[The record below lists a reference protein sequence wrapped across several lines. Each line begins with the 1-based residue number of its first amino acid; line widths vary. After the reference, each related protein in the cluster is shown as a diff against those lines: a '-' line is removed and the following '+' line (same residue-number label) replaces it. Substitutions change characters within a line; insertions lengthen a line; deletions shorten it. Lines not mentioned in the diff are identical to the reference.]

1 MAIFIPSYAKAKDFP
16 GGPEQQVIDAIKNQ
30 LDDSWKV
37 IPNLFLAAHPKHI
50 RGEADIVLIHD
61 GIVILVEIKGGIIS
75 RDSKGKWTQN
85 GKHLKCPIEQANG
98 NFHAIKQYTKSVSG
112 RFTMGDWCCIFP
124 QSKFEEKSPEWNP
137 DQIFDIKALH
147 SGLGDTL
154 IKLYERIVFQQLPRL
169 GSHARLDNDASLQL
183 VNLLRPSID
192 GSLKT
197 KDLVD
202 IAEIEVSNLEK
213 DQIDCL
219 GVITS
224 NPRVLLTGVAGSGKT
239 VLGYLA
245 CIEKLKDSS
254 STQVAFVCCSDFLAK
269 DIRSKV
275 SASPYID
282 RFHVYSLS
290 ELTKLFWEKI
300 IKRRT
305 PFRAVGHCAF
315 AHENYLESWALG
327 VKLDLSNPRAI
338 RGKLS
343 EMETAG
349 FVESIKIDLKSV
361 YSSSPMCNAD
371 LKLDG
376 NQYDFVVIDEAQDF
390 MFSLPEL
397 CYISI
402 VVKGGLL
409 KGNVL
414 WIQDMYQSSRPFFL
428 EYEPDSMPNVVP
440 QDMNYVNCPLPAKN
454 YRNPAGIVQLAS
466 YLNGEQSIKSLRN
479 STITPDYEI
488 IDCPNGSIGD
498 ALDSVL
504 KSLRIMGI
512 AAQDIAF
519 ITADGKDDSHFKHG
533 SLHSDYLVVKVPAS
547 HEDDVLKQNKN
558 VVRAFNLLEAKGREF
573 PVVILGD
580 IPLMLS
586 DYERNF
592 MMLAVTRAKA
602 KLYILCGDERKK
614 ALLKIIKINK

>member
-1 MAIFIPSYAKAKDFP
+1 MAIFIPSNAKAKDSP
-16 GGPEQQVIDAIKNQ
+16 KGPEQQVLDAIRHQ

-37 IPNLFLAAHPKHI
+37 IPNLFLAEHPKHF

-61 GIVILVEIKGGIIS
+61 GVVILVEIKGGNIS
-75 RDSKGKWTQN
+75 RDKNGSWSQN
-85 GKHLKCPIEQANG
+85 GRHLKSPIEQANG
-98 NFHAIKQYTKSVSG
+98 NFHAVKQYTKNVSG
-112 RFTMGDWCCIFP
+112 CFTMGDWCCIFP

-137 DQIFDIKALH
+137 EQIIDIKAFH
-147 SGLGDTL
+147 SGIGVSL
-154 IKLYERIVFQQLPRL
+154 IKLYERIVFQQLPKL
-169 GSHARLDNDASLQL
+169 GSHARLNHEASMQL

-192 GSLKT
+192 GSLKA

-254 STQVAFVCCSDFLAK
+254 SAQVAFVCCSDYLAK

-275 SASPYID
+275 LASPYID
-282 RFHVYSLS
+282 RFHVFSLS

-300 IKRRT
+300 IKRKT
-305 PFRAVGHCAF
+305 AFKAVGHCAF

-343 EMETAG
+343 ELEIAG
-349 FVESIKIDLKSV
+349 IAESVKIDLKSV
-361 YSSSPMCNAD
+361 YSSSPICNAD
-371 LKLDG
+371 LNLNG
-376 NQYDFVVIDEAQDF
+376 NQYDFIVIDEAQDF

-402 VVKGGLL
+402 VVKGGLS

-414 WIQDMYQSSRPFFL
+414 WIQDMYQSIRPFFL
-428 EYEPDSMPNVVP
+428 EYEPDLMPNFVP
-440 QDMNYVNCPLPAKN
+440 QDMSYVNCPLPKKN

-479 STITPDYEI
+479 STLTPDYEI

-504 KSLRIMGI
+504 RSLRVMGI
-512 AAQDIAF
+512 AAKDIAF
-519 ITADGKDDSHFKHG
+519 ITADGKDDSHFKQG
-533 SLHSDYLVVKVPAS
+533 SLHAGYQVVKVPAS
-547 HEDDVLKQNKN
+547 HEDEVLKLYKD
-558 VVRAFNLLEAKGREF
+558 VVRAFNLLESKGREF

-592 MMLAVTRAKA
+592 MMLAITRAKA
-602 KLYILCGDERKK
+602 KLYILCGEERKN
-614 ALLKIIKINK
+614 ALLKIIKGNK